1 MGINDGS
8 GTGCPAPA
16 SQRMAGR
23 VVTGASSVGGAV
35 AMALLLLVVPGHMS
49 AQFANIVLGTGG
61 DERPNPAVVINRKD
75 PRNIVAAS
83 SPANRYRSVDSGKT
97 WENSLITSTE
107 GVGGSNVLASDR
119 KGDLFNFH
127 LSRNPATGRSE
138 KIVCQVSKD
147 NGMTWE
153 EAGNSGTANVDVL
166 HPAIGMNSRSGE
178 FLLLWTQF
186 DQYGSADDAHKSMIM
201 LSQSKEGKKW
211 SEPVRLTSSEGDCSN
226 GDRTPRGG
234 TAVVSRDGYMV
245 AAWSQNERLFVD
257 RSFNKGGTWLTN
269 DIEIEK
275 QPGGWSFDIPGLEET
290 NGMPTLLIDKTSD
303 RYAGSLYLIWA
314 DQRNGEDDTDIWF
327 SRSLNYG
334 DSWTPAMKINDDEKG
349 SHQFMPAVAI
359 DQTTG
364 NLYIVYYDRRA
375 YDDDRTDVYLAY
387 SKDHGN
393 TFSNVKISEA
403 PFKTGDAPSLGDYI
417 GIDASNGIVV
427 PVWTRIDEGIS
438 SIIATVIKEADLTA
452 TTEAE

>member
-1 MGINDGS
+1 
-8 GTGCPAPA
+8 
-16 SQRMAGR
+16 
-23 VVTGASSVGGAV
+23 
-35 AMALLLLVVPGHMS
+35 
-49 AQFANIVLGTGG
+49 
-61 DERPNPAVVINRKD
+61 
-75 PRNIVAAS
+75 
-83 SPANRYRSVDSGKT
+83 
-97 WENSLITSTE
+97 
-107 GVGGSNVLASDR
+107 
-119 KGDLFNFH
+119 
-127 LSRNPATGRSE
+127 
-138 KIVCQVSKD
+138 
-147 NGMTWE
+147 
-153 EAGNSGTANVDVL
+153 
-166 HPAIGMNSRSGE
+166 MNSRSGE

-290 NGMPTLLIDKTSD
+290 NGMPTLLIDKSSD

-403 PFKTGDAPSLGDYI
+403 PFKTGTAPSLGDYI

-452 TTEAE
+452 TTAAE